1 LKLLKRILLSNVFIG
16 LVTVPVYI
24 LLKPLPFLAVFGV
37 GVLTTLTVL
46 ILFFY
51 FLGAK
56 FVGIWTVLQK
66 FAVTLPTSLV
76 LTRLVEDVPRNP
88 YLDYVVL
95 FLVGYTV
102 STPLIFLTY
111 CVTRWL
117 YVKKGRLNTP
127 NLRER

>member
-1 LKLLKRILLSNVFIG
+1 MLIG

-24 LLKPLPFLAVFGV
+24 VLKSSPFLAVFGV

-56 FVGIWTVLQK
+56 FVGIWAVLQK

-88 YLDYVVL
+88 YLEYVVL
-95 FLVGYTV
+95 FLVGYMI

-111 CVTRWL
+111 FATRWL

>member
-1 LKLLKRILLSNVFIG
+1 MKLHRRILLSNVFIG

-24 LLKPLPFLAVFGV
+24 VLKPFPFLAVFGV

-56 FVGIWTVLQK
+56 FVGTWAVLQK

-88 YLDYVVL
+88 YLEYVVL
-95 FLVGYTV
+95 FLVGYTI

-111 CVTRWL
+111 RVTRWL

>member
-16 LVTVPVYI
+16 LATVPVYI
-24 LLKPLPFLAVFGV
+24 LLKPFPFLAVFGV

-66 FAVTLPTSLV
+66 FAVTLPTSFV

-95 FLVGYTV
+95 FLVGYTI

-111 CVTRWL
+111 HVTRWL
-117 YVKKGRLNTP
+117 YDKKR
-127 NLRER
+127 

>member
-24 LLKPLPFLAVFGV
+24 LLKPLPFFAVFGV

-56 FVGIWTVLQK
+56 FVGTWAVLQK

-88 YLDYVVL
+88 YLEYVVL
-95 FLVGYTV
+95 FLVGYTI

-111 CVTRWL
+111 FATRWL

-127 NLRER
+127 NL

>member
-1 LKLLKRILLSNVFIG
+1 MFIG

-24 LLKPLPFLAVFGV
+24 VLKPLPFFAVFGV

-46 ILFFY
+46 MLFFY

-56 FVGIWTVLQK
+56 FVGIWAVLQK
-66 FAVTLPTSLV
+66 FSVTLPTSFV

-95 FLVGYTV
+95 FSVGYTV

-111 CVTRWL
+111 HITRWF
-117 YVKKGRLNTP
+117 YDKKR
-127 NLRER
+127 